1 MEPNNFNHYNNIAVI
16 YMKNND
22 FINAKKNLIIAK
34 NLKNDD
40 ENVNYNLNQVEKYIK
55 YDN

>member
-1 MEPNNFNHYNNIAVI
+1 
-16 YMKNND
+16 MKNND